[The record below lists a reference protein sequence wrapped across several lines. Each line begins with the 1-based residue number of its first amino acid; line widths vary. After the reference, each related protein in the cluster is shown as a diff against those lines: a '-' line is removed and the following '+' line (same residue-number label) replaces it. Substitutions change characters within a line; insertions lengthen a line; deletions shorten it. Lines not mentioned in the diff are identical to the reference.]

1 MWLLTDNS
9 ALGICDRLI
18 SKAELITAEGR
29 ILFTDNW
36 YTSIDLAKHLLFKYH
51 WLFVGTI
58 APSKKKS
65 RSGYD
70 IPFLKLSKPSLDK
83 LCRGWSRR
91 ATIEVKESNN
101 KGFVQCTNW
110 KDRKQVLLLHTH
122 AVEPTMAQS
131 TTNRRVKGQRAP
143 TIIQCPPVIK
153 EYSKNGYN
161 AVDRDDCDSAD
172 YTVSIRTNR
181 WYLRKWFW
189 TIDRA
194 NRCTYLCVKHL
205 VEDGNKDQWKQYLD
219 KHGGRKKFQI
229 DLALQ
234 LMDHAIRLDWN
245 GDISDHTGRPRWMRQ
260 KPFLPCS
267 CQMCFFC
274 KNGWT
279 GGIYHSPQRKKAGRK
294 KMAPVCNGKYEK
306 MPYQRYC
313 GPCYR
318 RYRELHPNKTTRES
332 QRNVPCP
339 VYGCVTCENVCK
351 QCWPTYEHKY
361 EVLK

>member
-1 MWLLTDNS
+1 
-9 ALGICDRLI
+9 
-18 SKAELITAEGR
+18 
-29 ILFTDNW
+29 
-36 YTSIDLAKHLLFKYH
+36 
-51 WLFVGTI
+51 
-58 APSKKKS
+58 
-65 RSGYD
+65 
-70 IPFLKLSKPSLDK
+70 
-83 LCRGWSRR
+83 
-91 ATIEVKESNN
+91 
-101 KGFVQCTNW
+101 
-110 KDRKQVLLLHTH
+110 
-122 AVEPTMAQS
+122 
-131 TTNRRVKGQRAP
+131 
-143 TIIQCPPVIK
+143 
-153 EYSKNGYN
+153 
-161 AVDRDDCDSAD
+161 
-172 YTVSIRTNR
+172 
-181 WYLRKWFW
+181 
-189 TIDRA
+189 
-194 NRCTYLCVKHL
+194 
-205 VEDGNKDQWKQYLD
+205 VEDGNKDQWKKYLD

-260 KPFLPCS
+260 TPFLPCS

-318 RYRELHPNKTTRES
+318 RYRELHPNKTTREAK
-332 QRNVPCP
+332 RNVPCP